1 MTTHEAIEAIPEG
14 ARRAARVLL
23 LDAGGRL
30 LLLRARES
38 RTGLEFWVMPG
49 GGLDDGEDF
58 AQAAA
63 REIWEETAL
72 EVQLGPWIW
81 TRYHQYL
88 WNDVPAAQYERYF
101 VAKTPLDRPKLAGHA
116 LDSYIT
122 GYHWWTAEE
131 IADSTD
137 DFAPRSLG
145 LHLPA
150 IVRGEYPAIPVD
162 CGI

>member
-1 MTTHEAIEAIPEG
+1 MSTIETIPAG

-30 LLLRARES
+30 LLLRARDPS
-38 RTGLEFWVMPG
+38 RPDLEFWVMPG
-49 GGLDDGEDF
+49 GGLDEGEDF

-72 EVQLGPWIW
+72 DVRLGPWIW
-81 TRYHQYL
+81 TRYHEHL
-88 WNDVPAAQYERYF
+88 WNGRPAAQYERFY
-101 VAKTPLDRPKLAGHA
+101 VATTPLDRPALAGQA
-116 LDSYIT
+116 PDSYIT

-131 IADSTD
+131 IAASDH

-145 LHLPA
+145 AILPA
-150 IVRGEYPAIPVD
+150 ILRGEYPAIPVD